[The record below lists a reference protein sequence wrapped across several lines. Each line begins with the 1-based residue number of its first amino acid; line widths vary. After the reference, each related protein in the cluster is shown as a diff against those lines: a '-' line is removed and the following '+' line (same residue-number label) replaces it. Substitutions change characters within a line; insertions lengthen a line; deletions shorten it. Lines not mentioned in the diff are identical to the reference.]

1 MRAWLPGACS
11 PAEANRGPESALYSG
26 ARGMVIAENRIKRS
40 GRPFASF
47 RCRRSASRSRASER
61 ATRSGGMRRAGSRI
75 RSRAGRQGVRYVRAR
90 WPCVVWFG
98 IISTVPQAYHGR
110 SLGRWQGEYLAG
122 TGDLSLLTN
131 AGSDPSAVSRTL
143 RSLPSSANN
152 RTIRRTP
159 VGIIIATRWRLA
171 AALKQMVWSN
181 AFFVSVRSINK
192 TPTAS
197 CAP

>member
-1 MRAWLPGACS
+1 
-11 PAEANRGPESALYSG
+11 
-26 ARGMVIAENRIKRS
+26 
-40 GRPFASF
+40 
-47 RCRRSASRSRASER
+47 
-61 ATRSGGMRRAGSRI
+61 MRRAGSRI

-197 CAP
+197 CAPYTERIMHVPRTNCICMYIHNARMYMMHAGKCVRTSGTLILV